1 MEKTECEVATLSEM
15 LKKVFGWSART
26 TGDGIVDFTEQGP
39 AAHNLWAGT
48 HSCTV
53 IDSR

>member
-15 LKKVFGWSART
+15 LKKYLDGQLEQRGIYGART
-26 TGDGIVDFTEQGP
+26 CSPQHDLGWHPQR
-39 AAHNLWAGT
+39 
-48 HSCTV
+48 TV